1 MAKSKVSVGLG
12 RHVVKIIH
20 CAIWG
25 KCYWGG
31 QESAKIVFSEIGREM
46 SEMTFRKT
54 NGMEH
59 AIAENEAL
67 TLINSFR
74 PVPDQKTPHKSGN
87 SGNPNLIPA
96 A

>member
-1 MAKSKVSVGLG
+1 MGLG
-12 RHVVKIIH
+12 RHGLKIIH

-25 KCYWGG
+25 KCYLGG

-54 NGMEH
+54 RGMEH

-67 TLINSFR
+67 TLISSFR
-74 PVPDQKTPHKSGN
+74 PVPDQKTPQKSEKTK
-87 SGNPNLIPA
+87 NPEIPEIRI
-96 A
+96 